1 LVADIGLLGKKC
13 KVDGKVVGAV
23 DVFVGG
29 RSGIDPK
36 PAVKIM
42 EDVPC
47 DKLPGVLEGL
57 VPYHARG
64 TMHRV
69 RGGEAKRG
77 NVAVSQK
84 AIDPVELERV
94 AG

>member
-1 LVADIGLLGKKC
+1 VDI
-13 KVDGKVVGAV
+13 
-23 DVFVGG
+23 FVGG

-47 DKLPGVLEGL
+47 DKLPAVLEGL
-57 VPYHARG
+57 VPYHTREK
-64 TMHRV
+64 MHRM
-69 RGGEAKRG
+69 RGGDVR
-77 NVAVSQK
+77 K
-84 AIDPVELERV
+84 AGQGSARKTIGTAEIERL